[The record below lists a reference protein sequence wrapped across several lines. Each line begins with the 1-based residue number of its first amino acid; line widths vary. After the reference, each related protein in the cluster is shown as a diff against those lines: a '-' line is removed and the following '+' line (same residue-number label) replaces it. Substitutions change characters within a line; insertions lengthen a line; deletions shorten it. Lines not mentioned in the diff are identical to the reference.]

1 MRQAIYLNKIYIAGI
16 DSHYQMFRQFLLFYR
31 FCFDIF
37 NNVEMY
43 MIIRYDRWGACTN
56 IYLRIDGFMTLSIIA
71 EWLVLQL
78 TLKR

>member
-1 MRQAIYLNKIYIAGI
+1 
-16 DSHYQMFRQFLLFYR
+16 
-31 FCFDIF
+31 
-37 NNVEMY
+37 
-43 MIIRYDRWGACTN
+43 MIIRYDRWGVCTN

>member
-1 MRQAIYLNKIYIAGI
+1 
-16 DSHYQMFRQFLLFYR
+16 
-31 FCFDIF
+31 
-37 NNVEMY
+37 